1 MRLELISL
9 LGARGGS
16 VLIQAGLLLWVARNT
31 APADFGAFMAAVA
44 VSYVVVAVGDGGLQP
59 MAIRDRAGDRSE
71 RPHGGTEAFRVAS
84 VSTFVIA
91 ALAALVLPFVDASMS
106 VGHAVGIAF
115 IAWLERQFLGRLSLA
130 IAEGRSVATSV
141 LLLVARGTTAAVL
154 VPMHFAGVQDQI
166 GAYLVASIVGL
177 GASLVLASTLFPQQ
191 MGAHTPWKT
200 LVTNARP
207 FWLSNVWSQLRG
219 VDAFVIGAV
228 SSPTAV
234 ANYALPNRLGQA
246 LRIVPSVLSSL
257 GQPAAVQ
264 ENTLRL
270 KQLDVGTSVAVLGG
284 VGLWVLV
291 AVMGEP
297 VFLALVGAEY
307 ADAFGPLLW
316 VLGAQII
323 NIPGI
328 YLAGVLI
335 GGGHESDVARL
346 DAAVTLLLLTA
357 ITLGAITYG
366 AMGASAGLFVGL
378 ACQSLGAVML
388 RLKKGWY

>member
-1 MRLELISL
+1 
-9 LGARGGS
+9 
-16 VLIQAGLLLWVARNT
+16 
-31 APADFGAFMAAVA
+31 MAAVA

-191 MGAHTPWKT
+191 MGCAHP
-200 LVTNARP
+200 L
-207 FWLSNVWSQLRG
+207 G
-219 VDAFVIGAV
+219 
-228 SSPTAV
+228 
-234 ANYALPNRLGQA
+234 RL
-246 LRIVPSVLSSL
+246 
-257 GQPAAVQ
+257 
-264 ENTLRL
+264 
-270 KQLDVGTSVAVLGG
+270 
-284 VGLWVLV
+284 W
-291 AVMGEP
+291 
-297 VFLALVGAEY
+297 
-307 ADAFGPLLW
+307 
-316 VLGAQII
+316 
-323 NIPGI
+323 
-328 YLAGVLI
+328 
-335 GGGHESDVARL
+335 
-346 DAAVTLLLLTA
+346 
-357 ITLGAITYG
+357 
-366 AMGASAGLFVGL
+366 
-378 ACQSLGAVML
+378 
-388 RLKKGWY
+388 